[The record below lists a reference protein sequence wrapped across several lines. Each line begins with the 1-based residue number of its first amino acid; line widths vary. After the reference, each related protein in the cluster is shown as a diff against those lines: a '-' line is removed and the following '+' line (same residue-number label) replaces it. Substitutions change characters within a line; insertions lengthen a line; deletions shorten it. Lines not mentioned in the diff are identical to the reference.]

1 MQSRCIVLAPCHSAV
16 KRRGLLPFGGRF
28 VAEIFVQNFKW
39 RVSQRG
45 ADVSCILIQL
55 LLLYLK
61 NLLSYTAWHNY
72 FQALIAVQIL
82 PSHICI
88 MRVYTMP
95 LYCTCSVSQRAIRRG
110 LLPFGGRFVAEI
122 FVQNLKWRVSQ
133 RGADVSY
140 ILIQLL
146 LLYLKNLLSYTDW
159 HNYFQAFIA
168 VQILPSHICIMRVY
182 TMPLYCTCSVSQRA
196 IRRGLLPFGGRFVAE
211 IFVQN
216 LKWRVSQRGAD
227 VSYILIQLLL
237 LYLKNLLSYTAWHN
251 YFQAFI
257 AVQILP
263 SHICIKRVYT
273 MPLYCTCSVSQR
285 AIRRGLLPFGGRFVA
300 EIFVQNL
307 KWRVSQRGAD
317 VSYILIQLLLLYL
330 KNLLSYTDWH
340 NYFQAFIAVQIL
352 PSHICI
358 MRVYTMPLY
367 CTCSVSQRAI
377 RRGLLPFGVRF
388 VAEIFVQNFKW
399 RVSQR
404 VADVS
409 YILIQLL
416 LLYLKNLLSYTDW
429 HNYFQAF
436 IAVQILPSHICIMRV
451 YAIPLYCTCSV
462 SQRCKK
468 TRATSLR
475 RPFCSR
481 NIRPKFQMTGVSER
495 GRRKLYFDPTFITV
509 SQKLAELYSLT

>member
-1 MQSRCIVLAPCHSAV
+1 MQSRCIVLAQCHSAV

-28 VAEIFVQNFKW
+28 VAEIFVQNVKW

-45 ADVSCILIQL
+45 ADISYILIQL

-72 FQALIAVQIL
+72 FQAFIAVQIL

-122 FVQNLKWRVSQ
+122 FFQNLKWRVSQ

-182 TMPLYCTCSVSQRA
+182 T
-196 IRRGLLPFGGRFVAE
+196 
-211 IFVQN
+211 
-216 LKWRVSQRGAD
+216 K
-227 VSYILIQLLL
+227 
-237 LYLKNLLSYTAWHN
+237 
-251 YFQAFI
+251 
-257 AVQILP
+257 
-263 SHICIKRVYT
+263 
-273 MPLYCTCSVSQR
+273 
-285 AIRRGLLPFGGRFVA
+285 
-300 EIFVQNL
+300 
-307 KWRVSQRGAD
+307 
-317 VSYILIQLLLLYL
+317 
-330 KNLLSYTDWH
+330 
-340 NYFQAFIAVQIL
+340 
-352 PSHICI
+352 
-358 MRVYTMPLY
+358 
-367 CTCSVSQRAI
+367 
-377 RRGLLPFGVRF
+377 
-388 VAEIFVQNFKW
+388 
-399 RVSQR
+399 
-404 VADVS
+404 
-409 YILIQLL
+409 
-416 LLYLKNLLSYTDW
+416 
-429 HNYFQAF
+429 
-436 IAVQILPSHICIMRV
+436 
-451 YAIPLYCTCSV
+451 PLYCTCSV